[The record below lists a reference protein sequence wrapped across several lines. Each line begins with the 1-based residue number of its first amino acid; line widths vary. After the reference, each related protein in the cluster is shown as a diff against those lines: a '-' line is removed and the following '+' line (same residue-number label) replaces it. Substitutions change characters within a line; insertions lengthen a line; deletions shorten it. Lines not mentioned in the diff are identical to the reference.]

1 MSSFTNME
9 KRKFAQLLGM
19 GTRYVLDFS
28 NRTFQE
34 FVLDSVHRGADQMK
48 RSGEAPPRTTPW
60 SPPSTPVTRSP
71 SLPLL
76 TEGALR
82 RSTRLR
88 DAWRGGG
95 SGRSY

>member
-19 GTRYVLDFS
+19 GTGYVLDFS

-34 FVLDSVHRGADQMK
+34 FVLDSVHRGADQME
-48 RSGEAPPRTTPW
+48 RSSEAPPRTTPW

-71 SLPLL
+71 SLAWF
-76 TEGALR
+76 TEGAR
-82 RSTRLR
+82 QRSTRLR
-88 DAWRGGG
+88 DTRRGGG